1 MLRKS
6 WRGLGSAFVIA
17 LTAFTVV
24 GCGGGGGTMS
34 AASSV
39 APVLKVDGW
48 QQPAGVGQ
56 QQSLHIRMRSS
67 LQGNAPVPARIALG
81 PLAQE
86 KLAQESLSGPRLVGV
101 ARTSPKTQSGTAVG
115 GLLKWHEGAHGNAVA
130 AISYSAEGAHGLRL
144 GVLVESLPGSAALRV
159 YSQEKPEV
167 VFQISGQEILQR
179 IQANVKAGDITDAA
193 RTWWTPDMGTQEAT
207 LEIELPAG
215 TPKDALRIAI
225 PSVSHIFADLSVPT
239 EEEMQAKINESQA
252 CEQDATCDDSYANQR
267 NAVARMVFTSN
278 GLSYLCT
285 GTLLNDGRSTGTPYF
300 LTANHC
306 ISSQTV
312 ASTLQTDWFYRSPTC
327 NSRTLS
333 STSTKRYNG
342 GQLLYNSSSND
353 VSFLKLNDDAPAG
366 AYFAGWDATKQG
378 ISASVVGLHHPA
390 GDLLK
395 LSQGQITSFLACT
408 PGSGNTFQCS
418 NAGEQTGNFYRI
430 NWVRGTTEGGSSGS
444 ALFKGGT
451 HVIGTLYGGSSSC
464 TSSAYPE
471 VYGRFDLA
479 YEAGLKEWL
488 STTAPAGNRNPVYRF
503 YNNKTGAHFFTPSQE
518 ERDSVIKNLPDFTY
532 ENVAFYAYPAA
543 SAGESPVFRFFNTQ
557 KNAHFYTINVTER
570 DAIQANYSF
579 YRYEGP
585 VWYAQVSAVT
595 GSTPI
600 YRFFR
605 KSTETHFYTISSS
618 ERDGIIANYPD
629 FRYEGVAYHAWT
641 TAQ

>member
-6 WRGLGSAFVIA
+6 WRGCSAFVIA

-24 GCGGGGGTMS
+24 GCGGGEGSMS
-34 AASSV
+34 AANSV
-39 APVLKVDGW
+39 GPVLKVDGW

-67 LQGNAPVPARIALG
+67 LQMHAPAPAKITLG

-86 KLAQESLSGPRLVGV
+86 KLAQETSGGPRLVGV
-101 ARTSPKTQSGTAVG
+101 ARTSPKSLSGAAVG
-115 GLLKWHEGAHGNAVA
+115 GLLKWQEGAYGNAVA

-144 GVLVESLPGSAALRV
+144 GVLIESLPGSAALRV

-179 IQANVKAGDITDAA
+179 IQTNMQAGDKTDAA

-225 PSVSHIFADLSVPT
+225 PSVSHIFADLSVQA
-239 EEEMQAKINESQA
+239 EDEMQAKINESQA
-252 CEQDATCDDSYANQR
+252 CEQDATCDDTYANQR

-278 GLSYLCT
+278 GSSYLCT
-285 GTLLNDGRSTGTPYF
+285 GTLLNDATSSGIPYF

-333 STSTKRYNG
+333 SASTKRYNG
-342 GQLLYNSSSND
+342 GKLLYNSSSND
-353 VSFLKLNDDAPAG
+353 VSFLKLNDEAPVG
-366 AYFAGWDATKQG
+366 AFFAGWDATKQG
-378 ISASVVGLHHPA
+378 ISTSVVGLHHPA

-395 LSQGQITSFLACT
+395 LSLGHITSFLACT
-408 PGSGNTFQCS
+408 PGTGNTFQCGT
-418 NAGEQTGNFYRI
+418 AGEDTGNFYRV
-430 NWVRGTTEGGSSGS
+430 NWMRGTTEGGSSGS
-444 ALFKGGT
+444 ALFKGGS

-464 TSSAYPE
+464 TTSAAPE

-488 STTAPAGNRNPVYRF
+488 SGQLPVGTRAPVYRF
-503 YNNKTGAHFFTPSQE
+503 FNIKTGAHFFTPNPA
-518 ERDSVIKNLPDFTY
+518 ERDYVKTTYHDFSY
-532 ENVAFYAYPAA
+532 EGIAFYAYAA
-543 SAGESPVFRFFNTQ
+543 AQNGESPVFRFFNM
-557 KNAHFYTINVTER
+557 N
-570 DAIQANYSF
+570 S
-579 YRYEGP
+579 
-585 VWYAQVSAVT
+585 
-595 GSTPI
+595 GS
-600 YRFFR
+600 
-605 KSTETHFYTISSS
+605 HFYTISLA
-618 ERDGIIANYPD
+618 ERDMVQSTYPQFKYEGAAWYAQTTATEGSVPMHRFFKNSTGTHFYTVNTTEKDFVIANYPD
-629 FRYEGVAYHAWT
+629 FRYEGVAYHAWIAT
-641 TAQ
+641 Q